1 MITRYI
7 PFAIVLII
15 ALAAYACGG
24 GGGDNAPLPGGAEH
38 TQQVTVEPNGDATI
52 TLESG
57 ARAHFPSGCFEV
69 PTIIVFSDTI
79 VGPEREADTYPAGTP
94 GLVSYLTINN
104 PATEDNQFQRDIT
117 VTFNIR
123 VEDLTDGMEYWV
135 YRYDDLEGK
144 WIRFAS
150 AIATVTSE
158 GTLATATLPTTG
170 IAYYVGSIGLF
181 DGLLADGGTLPG
193 DAAGIVTGIITDAV
207 TEEPVEGVD
216 VMLYLVDGGETLAH
230 DFLNG
235 EADPDNPNNHNL
247 TYTDADGRYELR
259 FAESD
264 IGAGMVYVLRLAQI
278 CGEYAETETG
288 TFTVSEGVNP
298 DKDFVVT
305 PAE

>member
-1 MITRYI
+1 MNTGYI
-7 PFAIVLII
+7 PIVL
-15 ALAAYACGG
+15 ALVFALVLYACGG
-24 GGGDNAPLPGGAEH
+24 GGGDGAPLPGGAEH
-38 TQQVTVEPNGDATI
+38 TQELTVDPEGDATI

-57 ARAHFPSGCFEV
+57 ARIHFPSSCFNIS
-69 PTIIVFSDTI
+69 TIIVFSDTI

-104 PATEDNQFQRDIT
+104 PATEDNQFQRDVT

-123 VEDLTDGMEYWV
+123 VGDLTDGTEYWV

-144 WIRFAS
+144 WLRFGT

-170 IAYYVGSIGLF
+170 IAYYIGSIGLF
-181 DGLLADGGTLPG
+181 DGLLAEGGALPG
-193 DAAGIVTGIITDAV
+193 DAAGIVTGVITDAV

-216 VMLYLVDGGETLAH
+216 VMLYLVDGGETLPH

-247 TYTDADGRYELR
+247 TYTEADGRYEIR

-264 IGAGMVYVLRLAQI
+264 IGPGMVYLLRLAQI
-278 CGEYAETETG
+278 CGEYEEAETG

>member
-7 PFAIVLII
+7 PFAIVLVI
-15 ALAAYACGG
+15 ALVANACGG
-24 GGGDNAPLPGGAEH
+24 GGGDGAPLPGGAEH
-38 TQQVTVEPNGDATI
+38 TQQVTVEPDGDSTI

-57 ARAHFPSGCFEV
+57 ARVHFPAGCFNV

-123 VEDLTDGMEYWV
+123 VTDLTDGMEYWV
-135 YRYDDLEGK
+135 YRYDDLEGQ
-144 WIRFAS
+144 WVRFAS

-158 GTLATATLPTTG
+158 GTLATATLPTIG

-181 DGLLADGGTLPG
+181 DGLLADGGDLPG

-207 TEEPVEGVD
+207 SGDPVEGVD

-247 TYTDADGRYELR
+247 TYTRVDGRYELQ

-278 CGEYAETETG
+278 CGDYVETETG

-298 DKDFVVT
+298 DKDLVVT

>member
-1 MITRYI
+1 MNTRYI
-7 PFAIVLII
+7 PFAIAMAL

-24 GGGDNAPLPGGAEH
+24 GGGDGAPLPGGAEH
-38 TQQVTVEPNGDATI
+38 TQQLTVEPDGDATI

-57 ARAHFPSGCFEV
+57 ARVHFPAGCFDV

-94 GLVSYLTINN
+94 GLISYLTINN
-104 PATEDNQFQRDIT
+104 PATEDNQFQRDIS

-123 VEDLTDGMEYWV
+123 VGELTDGMEYWV
-135 YRYDDLEGK
+135 YRYDDLEGQ
-144 WIRFAS
+144 WMRFGT

-158 GTLATATLPTTG
+158 GTLATAALPTTG

-193 DAAGIVTGIITDAV
+193 DAAGIVTGVITDAV
-207 TEEPVEGVD
+207 TDDPVEGVD

-278 CGEYAETETG
+278 NGDYAETETG
-288 TFTVSEGVNP
+288 TFTVSEGTNP